1 MCFLLLRGTWTHDEV
16 SEHPR
21 GFHVTQWLSLKFNTA
36 SNKGTSF
43 KISFKDVESIADSQ
57 TLSHSRWVRVGTD
70 EETVSSYLGG
80 LK

>member
-1 MCFLLLRGTWTHDEV
+1 MLLRGTWTHDEV

-43 KISFKDVESIADSQ
+43 KISFKDVESRRFPLLIHR
-57 TLSHSRWVRVGTD
+57 LSPIVG
-70 EETVSSYLGG
+70 G
-80 LK
+80 